1 MIPFKDDIRLARTP
15 VITMAVVVAN
25 VVAYVFA
32 AAHGGSLI
40 GGPSGQTVVRYGAIP
55 YEFGHWGQ
63 HCALGLA
70 GFKQAVLCSG
80 QHGVIGRVGSQ
91 PATWETAFTAMFLH
105 ANILHLAV
113 NMIFLGVFG
122 ASVEDR
128 VGRLAFL
135 GFYVLGGLA
144 ALALQVLVAPGSAT
158 PTLGASGAIAAV
170 LGAYIVLYQRAK
182 IRTLVVPIF
191 RVTLVELAAW
201 VVVAAWFA
209 LDAILGALGLSTRF
223 GGGTGVA
230 YYAHWGAFAF
240 GMLVALALLGRHRDR
255 ARGGRETRGQEL

>member
-1 MIPFKDDIRLARTP
+1 MIPFKDDIGLARTP
-15 VITMAVVVAN
+15 VITIALILAS
-25 VVAYVFA
+25 VVAYVLA
-32 AAHGGSLI
+32 AVHGGSLI

-55 YEFGHWGQ
+55 YEFSHWGQ

-70 GFKQAVLCSG
+70 GFEQAVLCTG
-80 QHGVIGRVGSQ
+80 QHGVIGSAGPQ

-113 NMIFLGVFG
+113 NMVFLGVFG

-135 GFYVLGGLA
+135 GFYLLGGIV

-170 LGAYIVLYQRAK
+170 LGAYIVLYPRAK
-182 IRTLVVPIF
+182 IRTLVVAIF
-191 RVTLVELAAW
+191 RFTFVELAAW
-201 VVVAAWFA
+201 VGGGGVVRARRDPRSGRAVDGVRRRRRRRLLRTLGRRRVRSARRARTPRTRPDARAVGQVAA
-209 LDAILGALGLSTRF
+209 
-223 GGGTGVA
+223 
-230 YYAHWGAFAF
+230 
-240 GMLVALALLGRHRDR
+240 
-255 ARGGRETRGQEL
+255 

>member
-1 MIPFKDDIRLARTP
+1 MIPLNDNIRLSRTP
-15 VITMAVVVAN
+15 VITIAVILAN
-25 VVAYVFA
+25 VVAYVLA

-40 GGPSGQTVVRYGAIP
+40 GGPSGQTVVGYGAIP

-70 GFKQAVLCSG
+70 GFGQALLCSG
-80 QHGVIGRVGSQ
+80 QHGVVGHVASQ

-105 ANILHLAV
+105 ANIIHIAV

-128 VGRLAFL
+128 VGHLAFL
-135 GFYVLGGLA
+135 GFYLLGGLA
-144 ALALQVLVAPGSAT
+144 ALVLQVLVAPDSAT

-170 LGAYIVLYQRAK
+170 LGAYIVLHPRAK

-191 RVTLVELAAW
+191 RVAFVELAAW
-201 VVVAAWFA
+201 MVLAAWFA
-209 LDAILGALGLSTRF
+209 LDAILGASGLATRF

-230 YYAHWGAFAF
+230 YYAHWGGFAF
-240 GMLVALALLGRHRDR
+240 GVIVALALLGRRPDR
-255 ARGGRETRGQEL
+255 ARSDHRVA